1 MLNQDAVKVI
11 ARTGIA
17 NHWKKYA
24 VILDNTKNRDV
35 SAEDIRSSD
44 YTVIHVGNNYD
55 RAVEITNFWDERQ
68 NVHLVVNDVEKI
80 RFENDVTNALV
91 SNDLTIPVDHELF
104 DGFSKL
110 STTDAI
116 NVMTKAAHY
125 RTQIA

>member
-1 MLNQDAVKVI
+1 MLSQDAVKLI
-11 ARTGIA
+11 GRIGIA
-17 NHWKKYA
+17 NHWKKYS
-24 VILDNTKNRDV
+24 VILDNTDRDV
-35 SAEDIRSSD
+35 SAEDVRSSD

-80 RFENDVTNALV
+80 RFEHNVVKVLTE
-91 SNDLTIPVDHELF
+91 NDLTVPADHELF

-110 STTDAI
+110 SATDVI